1 MTTRPLA
8 RIALLATLG
17 LLPVVAVACSGSDED
32 SSSADAP
39 AEAPAPPPGGGQ
51 GLSGGDATSEGGGT
65 ATTSPGVMPET
76 VDRALIIEVTV
87 ALEVDDVAHAVNEV
101 IGLARTNGGELSASS
116 VDLSDPA
123 FAGGDLVFRLP
134 PEQTDAFIAA
144 LDPGIG
150 RRTQLQTSTEDVT
163 LQVTDLEVRIDTAR
177 ASLDRVQALLA
188 EAKDLGEV
196 IALESE
202 LTERQ
207 TVLEQLLAEK
217 TYLDG
222 RVAMSTV
229 TVRLSA
235 APADGADDESDGIG
249 DAFRD
254 GWDAFTEFVGGVV
267 RFVGRT
273 LPFLVLLGLGGL
285 VAWRVSRRAAR
296 RNRSTAPPHPP
307 VPDEDPR
314 TTAPG
319 S

>member
-1 MTTRPLA
+1 MRPLA
-8 RIALLATLG
+8 RTLSVAALALLPFAAL
-17 LLPVVAVACSGSDED
+17 ACSASDQD

-39 AEAPAPPPGGGQ
+39 AELPAQGDGQ
-51 GLSGGDATSEGGGT
+51 GLTDSGGSEGGGT
-65 ATTSPGVMPET
+65 ATTSPSIAPPED
-76 VDRALIIEVTV
+76 DRALIIEVTV
-87 ALEVDDVAHAVNEV
+87 GLEVDDVAHAVNEV

-116 VDLSDPA
+116 VDLSDPE

-134 PEQTDAFIAA
+134 PDQTDAFIAA

-207 TVLEQLLAEK
+207 TVLEQLLAEQ
-217 TYLDG
+217 TYLEG

-229 TVRLSA
+229 TVHLSA
-235 APADGADDESDGIG
+235 APADDVVSESDGIG
-249 DAFRD
+249 DAFRK
-254 GWDAFTEFVGGVV
+254 GWDGFVGFLGGVV
-267 RFVGRT
+267 RFVGYT
-273 LPFLVLLGLGGL
+273 LPFLVLFGLAGL
-285 VAWRVSRRAAR
+285 VAWRISRRVAR
-296 RNRSTAPPHPP
+296 RNRSAAPLHPP
-307 VPDEDPR
+307 VPDEDLR
-314 TTAPG
+314 TSAPG

>member
-8 RIALLATLG
+8 RIALLATVG

-39 AEAPAPPPGGGQ
+39 VEAPAPPPGGGQ
-51 GLSGGDATSEGGGT
+51 GLSGGDAEGDSGGT
-65 ATTSPGVMPET
+65 ATTSPAVMPET
-76 VDRALIIEVTV
+76 VERALIIEVTV
-87 ALEVDDVAHAVNEV
+87 GLEVDDVAHAVNEV

-116 VDLSDPA
+116 VDLSDPE

-235 APADGADDESDGIG
+235 APADDVADESDGIG

-254 GWDAFTEFVGGVV
+254 GWDAFTAFVGGVV

-273 LPFLVLLGLGGL
+273 LPFLVLLGLGAL

-296 RNRSTAPPHPP
+296 RNRSTAPLHPP

-314 TTAPG
+314 TSAPG

>member
-1 MTTRPLA
+1 MTVTRSLARTMSVAALALLPLA
-8 RIALLATLG
+8 
-17 LLPVVAVACSGSDED
+17 AVGCSGADQD

-39 AEAPAPPPGGGQ
+39 AELPAQGDGQ
-51 GLSGGDATSEGGGT
+51 GLTDSGGGEAGGT
-65 ATTSPGVMPET
+65 ATTTPGIVPEA

-87 ALEVDDVAHAVNEV
+87 GLEVDDVAHAVNEV

-116 VDLSDPA
+116 VDLSDPE

-163 LQVTDLEVRIDTAR
+163 LQVTDLEVRIETAR

-235 APADGADDESDGIG
+235 APTEEVVTESDGIG

-254 GWDAFTEFVGGVV
+254 GWHGFVDFVGGVV

-273 LPFLVLLGLGGL
+273 LPFLVLLGFAGL
-285 VAWRVSRRAAR
+285 VAWRVSRRVAR
-296 RNRSTAPPHPP
+296 RSRSASPLHPP
-307 VPDEDPR
+307 VQDEDLR
-314 TTAPG
+314 TSAPG

>member
-1 MTTRPLA
+1 MTVTRSFVRTLSVA
-8 RIALLATLG
+8 ALALLPFA
-17 LLPVVAVACSGSDED
+17 AVACSGSDQD

-39 AEAPAPPPGGGQ
+39 VEVPGEAAGGGQ
-51 GLSGGDATSEGGGT
+51 GLSGDTGGGT
-65 ATTSPGVMPET
+65 ATTSPRVAPET

-87 ALEVDDVAHAVNEV
+87 GLEVDDVANAVNEV

-116 VDLSDPA
+116 VDLSDPE

-163 LQVTDLEVRIDTAR
+163 LQVTDLEVRIETAR

-207 TVLEQLLAEK
+207 TVLEQLLAEQ
-217 TYLDG
+217 TYLEG

-229 TVRLSA
+229 MVHLSA
-235 APADGADDESDGIG
+235 APTEEVATESDGIG
-249 DAFRD
+249 DAFRK
-254 GWDAFTEFVGGVV
+254 GWDGFVTFLGGVV
-267 RFVGRT
+267 RFVGYT
-273 LPFLVLLGLGGL
+273 LPFLLLFGVGGL
-285 VAWRVSRRAAR
+285 VAWRVSRRVVR
-296 RNRSTAPPHPP
+296 RNRSAAPLHPP
-307 VPDEDPR
+307 VPDEDLR
-314 TTAPG
+314 TSAPG